1 MINLKRNSK
10 LELVEATGVTS
21 QKWRMYQPNQNKD
34 FTVSRS
40 RFDSYM
46 TCHRCFYL
54 KTNRGLMEP
63 STPGW
68 TLNTLTDTLLKK
80 DFDAVRGQVPH
91 PLMVAAGVSHLRPFW
106 LEDMGK

>member
-1 MINLKRNSK
+1 MSLAIPT
-10 LELVEATGVTS
+10 LVEATGVTS
-21 QKWRMYQPNQNKD
+21 QPWRIYQPNQNKD
-34 FTVSRS
+34 FTISRS
-40 RFDSYM
+40 RFDEYM

-80 DFDAVRGQVPH
+80 EFDVCRAQKKT
-91 PLMVAAGVSHLRPFW
+91 AQNN
-106 LEDMGK
+106 D